1 MTQFELPEEYYQY
14 MDKRPI
20 NSLPY
25 MKSFLNRNRKDDVTM
40 AISEKVTV
48 KITGVDYVYEMEDGV
63 EKQFV
68 LIKTDSDLVLKIPA
82 KEYNETFKKGQLKCD

>member
-1 MTQFELPEEYYQY
+1 MTPFELPEEFYEY

-25 MKSFLNRNRKDDVTM
+25 MKSFLNRNRKDNVAM
-40 AISEKVTV
+40 SEKVNV

-82 KEYNETFKKGQLKCD
+82 KEYNESFKRGQLKCD

>member
-1 MTQFELPEEYYQY
+1 MTPFELPEEFYEY

-25 MKSFLNRNRKDDVTM
+25 MKSFLNRNRKDNMDM
-40 AISEKVTV
+40 SEKVNV
-48 KITGVDYVYEMEDGV
+48 KITGADYVYEMEDGV

-68 LIKTDSDLVLKIPA
+68 LLKTDSDLVLKIPA
-82 KEYNETFKKGQLKCD
+82 KEYNESLKKGQLKCD